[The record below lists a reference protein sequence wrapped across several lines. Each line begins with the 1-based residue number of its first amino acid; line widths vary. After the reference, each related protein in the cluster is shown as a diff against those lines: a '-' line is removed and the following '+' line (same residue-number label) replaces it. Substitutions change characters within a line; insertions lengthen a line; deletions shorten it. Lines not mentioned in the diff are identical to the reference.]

1 MYIMIYTI
9 DMKKIHST
17 TGKRKRIQNGEPF
30 DWMLEKIAAD
40 KNVGILSEKINATD
54 VSRHA
59 ILWYYRHLGYTE
71 LPKSALDMLKV
82 RIEDIDL

>member
-9 DMKKIHST
+9 DMKKIHPT
-17 TGKRKRIQNGEPF
+17 TGKRIQNGEPF
-30 DWMLEKIAAD
+30 DWMLEKVVTD
-40 KNVGILSEKINATD
+40 KNVGILSDKINATD

>member
-9 DMKKIHST
+9 GMKKIHST
-17 TGKRKRIQNGEPF
+17 TGKRIQNGEPF
-30 DWMLEKIAAD
+30 DWMLEKIVSD
-40 KNVGILSEKINATD
+40 KNVGILSDKINVTD

-82 RIEDIDL
+82 RIEDMDL

>member
-9 DMKKIHST
+9 DMKKIHPT
-17 TGKRKRIQNGEPF
+17 TGKRIQNGEPF

-40 KNVGILSEKINATD
+40 KNVGILSGKINVTD

>member
-1 MYIMIYTI
+1 MYIILYNI
-9 DMKKIHST
+9 VMKKIHSS
-17 TGKRKRIQNGEPF
+17 TGKRIQNGEPF
-30 DWMLEKIAAD
+30 DWMLERIITD
-40 KNVGILSEKINATD
+40 KNVGILSDKINATD

-71 LPKSALDMLKV
+71 VPKLALEMLKV